1 MLMGIGIRLQ
11 AGARRQSRY
20 HNDGEVSFSAE
31 DDYAIIPLRVTGA
44 RRQPPFA
51 IPKLE
56 NSGLPSLLRR
66 LLLRLLPRA
75 PRFYQLLALLFS
87 C

>member
-1 MLMGIGIRLQ
+1 MMVRL
-11 AGARRQSRY
+11 
-20 HNDGEVSFSAE
+20 DFSA
-31 DDYAIIPLRVTGA
+31 DDYEMLHLAIIPLRVTGA